1 MIGER
6 LAKSWLFYVI
16 TGFVITSFGKC
27 CGEFGAMG
35 TGRDGSFL
43 GRELDTVLWPLPGD
57 GVTKL
62 RFSDHSDRLLVSS
75 WDSKLRL
82 YDIASHTMKAE
93 FQCQG
98 PVLDGCFH
106 DDGSGY
112 SACADSNLTRY
123 DFNTGS
129 ETTLGSHDGPIC
141 SLEYSPAT
149 GQVISGSWDKTLR
162 CWDARSSS
170 LAGTYAQP
178 GGVSCMSLLEHRL
191 VVATEG
197 RHVLVYDVRKMS
209 EAEQSTETH
218 VRFQTRSVCCSPD
231 GTGFAMGSIDGRVII
246 DWFDPSEAQ
255 AKKYVF
261 KCHRKGEGGPKIFY
275 PVNALAF
282 HPLYG
287 TLATGGGDRHVNVWD
302 VHSRKR
308 LYQYSKCPN
317 SISSLAFNRDG
328 RLLAIA
334 SSSTFEESDES

>member
-1 MIGER
+1 M
-6 LAKSWLFYVI
+6 S
-16 TGFVITSFGKC
+16 
-27 CGEFGAMG
+27 
-35 TGRDGSFL
+35 
-43 GRELDTVLWPLPGD
+43 
-57 GVTKL
+57 
-62 RFSDHSDRLLVSS
+62 
-75 WDSKLRL
+75 
-82 YDIASHTMKAE
+82 
-93 FQCQG
+93 
-98 PVLDGCFH
+98 
-106 DDGSGY
+106 
-112 SACADSNLTRY
+112 RY

-308 LYQYSKCPN
+308 LYQVRNILVEILTDKRCDACLLQIYQFIICWTGFVVLIYKLYIF
-317 SISSLAFNRDG
+317 ISWRFGNCVIFVG
-328 RLLAIA
+328 IC
-334 SSSTFEESDES
+334 